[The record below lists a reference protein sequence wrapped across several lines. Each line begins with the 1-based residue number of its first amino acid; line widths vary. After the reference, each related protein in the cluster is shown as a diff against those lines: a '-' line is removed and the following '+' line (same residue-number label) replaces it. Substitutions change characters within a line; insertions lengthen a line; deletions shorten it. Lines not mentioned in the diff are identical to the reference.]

1 MVVMMMKFQVR
12 MMRMM
17 RMMMQYTTEKYMSTS
32 ATSGSQRLLF
42 ACPAHSGRVVLVRPD
57 AAAAPPSARRPR
69 AAALRHRRRTTRH
82 RHRRK
87 IPRAFAEDKEIDLY
101 EAWKQAEILQP
112 KLTFEQIVGYLKPL
126 LEARALGDLPKSAET
141 AMEKRFTHIITHP
154 QFNKSPKSKA
164 AAALLEK
171 ARRQGLL
178 ARVAAAA
185 LAWQSALAEA
195 AVDHEQAYGYEYDPD
210 YEEPNM
216 SGGRM

>member
-1 MVVMMMKFQVR
+1 MPKHYENAR
-12 MMRMM
+12 DRGGN
-17 RMMMQYTTEKYMSTS
+17 RPYDYDEKRGY
-32 ATSGSQRLLF
+32 
-42 ACPAHSGRVVLVRPD
+42 
-57 AAAAPPSARRPR
+57 
-69 AAALRHRRRTTRH
+69 
-82 RHRRK
+82 K
-87 IPRAFAEDKEIDLY
+87 RAFAEDKEIDLY
-101 EAWKQAEILQP
+101 EAWKQAETLQP
-112 KLTFEQIVGYLKPL
+112 KLTLMQIVGYLKPL

-195 AVDHEQAYGYEYDPD
+195 AVDHEQAYGGEYDPA
-210 YEEPNM
+210 YEEPPNM
-216 SGGRM
+216 SGRM

>member
-1 MVVMMMKFQVR
+1 MPKHYENAR
-12 MMRMM
+12 DRGGN
-17 RMMMQYTTEKYMSTS
+17 RPYDYDEKRGY
-32 ATSGSQRLLF
+32 
-42 ACPAHSGRVVLVRPD
+42 
-57 AAAAPPSARRPR
+57 
-69 AAALRHRRRTTRH
+69 
-82 RHRRK
+82 K
-87 IPRAFAEDKEIDLY
+87 RAFAEDKEIDLY
-101 EAWKQAEILQP
+101 EAWKQAETLQP

-195 AVDHEQAYGYEYDPD
+195 AVDHEQAYGDEYDPA
-210 YEEPNM
+210 YEEPPNM
-216 SGGRM
+216 SGRM